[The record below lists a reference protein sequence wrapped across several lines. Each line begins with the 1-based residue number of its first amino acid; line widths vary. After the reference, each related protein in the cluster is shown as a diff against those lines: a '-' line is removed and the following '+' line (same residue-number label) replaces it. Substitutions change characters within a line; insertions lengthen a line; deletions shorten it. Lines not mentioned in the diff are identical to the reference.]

1 MAYMVGKVCYTD
13 SYMKSIK
20 HFRLIIQEI
29 LGRCLG
35 SYLVRCRIASNY
47 RVTKLQNSRV
57 TELQNKCSTE
67 LLFKLII
74 IN

>member
-1 MAYMVGKVCYTD
+1 MADIVGKVCYTD

-20 HFRLIIQEI
+20 HFRLIIQEMPI
-29 LGRCLG
+29 
-35 SYLVRCRIASNY
+35 SYLVSYLARYRIAELL
-47 RVTKLQNSRV
+47 RIIK
-57 TELQNKCSTE
+57 LQNKCSTQ